1 MDGKKLALYLILI
14 ISVIAI
20 FSQTPMMQA
29 VGTGQHKFISG
40 KMVDCVKC
48 HQHDAF
54 NDMNTSQ
61 AIVLGAHKRAAAN
74 KNYTTYL
81 EVGGIKYDPSGIIYT
96 NVDIDGNGNDIWTW
110 NGSFW
115 IYNNTAKLYDLDMDS
130 SGGIEGA
137 EICKFCHSLDLMGLS
152 GINNPG
158 HTTGTRYCDDDRCHG
173 NRNHSYNDYLLFSS
187 GTANLTSVGMI
198 VSNNSVHGTFYN
210 EAAGI
215 DASQPTL
222 HSYNMTPGNIAPGN
236 IFNISSSPYT
246 CLGCHSFINVSGSI
260 VHSSLYSH
268 NDSNPSRGRYS

>member
-14 ISVIAI
+14 ISVIAM

-48 HQHDAF
+48 HRYDAF

-61 AIVLGAHKRAAAN
+61 ALVLDAHKRAAGN

-81 EVGGIKYDPSGIIYT
+81 EVGGIRYDPSGIIYT
-96 NVDIDGNGNDIWTW
+96 NVDSDGNGNDIWTW

-115 IYNNTAKLYDLDMDS
+115 IYNNTAKLYDLDLDG
-130 SGGIEGA
+130 SGDIKEA
-137 EICKFCHSLDLMGLS
+137 EICKFCHSLELMGLS
-152 GINNPG
+152 GTSNPG

-173 NRNHSYNDYLLFSS
+173 NRNHTYNDYLLFSG
-187 GTANLTSVGMI
+187 GTANLTSAGMI
-198 VSNNSVHGTFYN
+198 LSNNSVHGGFYN
-210 EAAGI
+210 KAAGK
-215 DASQPTL
+215 DANAPML
-222 HSYNMTPGNIAPGN
+222 HSYNMTPGNVAPGN
-236 IFNISSSPYT
+236 INNISSSPYS

-260 VHSSLYSH
+260 VQSPLYSH
-268 NDSNPSRGRYS
+268 NDPNASRGRYS